1 MEADTVVKQGA
12 RRAYERS
19 RIGVSLRAGAFLAVL
34 CSASALIGTQV
45 ATALSVSAA
54 MMVAVTFMRFYGRS
68 LARAVLPGALLG
80 AIPFTLAMASKA
92 YGHVCT
98 GSGCMSLCVPACT
111 LGGAVVGAALV
122 LTARSEP
129 KRTSYL
135 LGGGALA
142 LLVGAL
148 GCSCVGYG
156 GLLGMLSGM
165 LALGITGSLAVKG
178 RQPPSLT

>member
-1 MEADTVVKQGA
+1 MEANNIVLQNA
-12 RRAYERS
+12 RRAYEQNRM
-19 RIGVSLRAGAFLAVL
+19 GVSVRAGALLAVL
-34 CSASALIGTQV
+34 CSASALLGTNV

-68 LARAVLPGALLG
+68 LARAVLPGALFG
-80 AIPFTLAMASKA
+80 AIPFTLAMVAKA

-111 LGGAVVGAALV
+111 LGGAIVGAALV
-122 LTARSEP
+122 ITARTEQ
-129 KRTSYL
+129 KRASYL

-156 GLLGMLSGM
+156 GLLGMVSGM
-165 LALGITGSLAVKG
+165 LALGIAGSLTLRAK
-178 RQPPSLT
+178 QAH